1 MGQTRR
7 LYSIFDGLKV
17 KNKKPKYD
25 HNGFFGSYTFYEMG
39 LLLPSLQMSS
49 KR

>member
-17 KNKKPKYD
+17 KNKKPKND
-25 HNGFFGSYTFYEMG
+25 HNRVFGSYTFDEMG
-39 LLLPSLQMSS
+39 L
-49 KR
+49 KVE